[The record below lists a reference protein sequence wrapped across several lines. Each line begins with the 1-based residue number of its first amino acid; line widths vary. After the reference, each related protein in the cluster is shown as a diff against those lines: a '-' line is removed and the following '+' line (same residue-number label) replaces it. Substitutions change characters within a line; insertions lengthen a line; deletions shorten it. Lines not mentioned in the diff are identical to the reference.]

1 MVRIRLM
8 RFGAKHRPYYRIVAV
23 DSKKKRDGAYIES
36 LGYYSPMEGKKLYI
50 NAERYNYWI
59 SVGAKPSETV
69 ESLFRKMSSS
79 LK

>member
-8 RFGAKHRPYYRIVAV
+8 RFGSKHRPYYRIVVV

-36 LGYYSPMEGKKLYI
+36 LGHYAPMEGKKLHI
-50 NAERYNYWI
+50 DTTRYNYWI
-59 SVGAKPSETV
+59 SVGAQPSATV
-69 ESLFRKMSSS
+69 SRLYNNFSAL